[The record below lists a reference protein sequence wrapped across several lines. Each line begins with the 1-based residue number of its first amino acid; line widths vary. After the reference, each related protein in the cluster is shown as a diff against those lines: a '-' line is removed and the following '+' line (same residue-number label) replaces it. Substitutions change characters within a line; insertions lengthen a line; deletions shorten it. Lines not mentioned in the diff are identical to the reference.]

1 MLKEEQ
7 LKQLNNAL
15 VDLGSRVALL
25 EAAYAITAAE
35 VHGDAGIKTVAAQLK
50 EVRAHLQMLGM
61 PCAGCSII
69 DTLERGPSSHNGATI
84 VQK

>member
-25 EAAYAITAAE
+25 EAAYAVTTHKELGEAGVKMLIT
-35 VHGDAGIKTVAAQLK
+35 QLR

-61 PCAGCSII
+61 PCKGENILTA
-69 DTLERGPSSHNGATI
+69 LERGPSDHNGATI
-84 VQK
+84 RA